1 MAKSAII
8 GMVFKRG
15 AQRYECLAI
24 RPHQRIDGRMTKLA
38 VWITNCP
45 ECGEVFEAVC
55 TTSITRG
62 PENRRCPL
70 HRAPGKRVK
79 QPEQVTLRQNRDSGA
94 NLEGTRGIIG
104 AAGGSVAG
112 DNKTA
117 SGAGGAA

>member
-15 AQRYECLAI
+15 EQRYECLAI

-45 ECGEVFEAVC
+45 ECGEAFEVVC
-55 TTSITRG
+55 TTSMTRG
-62 PENRRCPL
+62 PGNRRCPL

-79 QPEQVTLRQNRDSGA
+79 QPVQVTLRQNHDSGA
-94 NLEGTRGIIG
+94 NLEGTSGIIG
-104 AAGGSVAG
+104 AADGSVPG
-112 DNKTA
+112 NNNTA
-117 SGAGGAA
+117 SGAVGTT